1 MRPQAAALLFPRSS
15 VLTDLYRTVR
25 GLLKAKLFAA
35 GVVLTLGIGVGAT
48 TAVFFL
54 VRTAALRS
62 RDSESGNIIA
72 VLALLLIVCVNLMGL
87 LLSHG
92 FARRRDIAVRIALG
106 APRGVIVRQ
115 LLVECACLGL
125 AGGVTGLIIAAW
137 IVDLV
142 VATPRDPSP
151 GLLDFGT
158 NSTTI
163 GVALGMSAFIAIS
176 VGLAAYWASRGD
188 IQEGLKRH
196 AARSD
201 TARGLLPRVLVV
213 AQIALSFVLLTD
225 ASMQGPP
232 MTSSS
237 AATRIP
243 FMMVLDAMALLLA
256 GIGLNGLVAYSA
268 GQRAREIGVRIALGA
283 RRLDVTSFVTRPGIL
298 LTGLGLGLGIVASI
312 GLRLIIRSSAAGAV
326 GAAPLDPAPF
336 WRATLALAVVAV
348 VATYLP
354 ARRASRADPTA
365 ALRDE

>member
-1 MRPQAAALLFPRSS
+1 LS
-15 VLTDLYRTVR
+15 DLYRTVR

-35 GVVLTLGIGVGAT
+35 GVVLTLGFGIGAT

-54 VRTAALRS
+54 IRTAALRS
-62 RDSESGNIIA
+62 PRSESGNIIA
-72 VLALLLIVCVNLMGL
+72 VFALLLIVCVNLMGL

-92 FARRRDIAVRIALG
+92 FARRHDIAVRIALG

-115 LLVECACLGL
+115 LLIECACLGV

-142 VATPRDPSP
+142 VAAPRIPGP
-151 GLLDFGT
+151 GLLDLGT

-188 IQEGLKRH
+188 IREGLKRRS
-196 AARSD
+196 ATSD
-201 TARGLLPRVLVV
+201 TGRGLLPRFLVV

-232 MTSSS
+232 TSSS
-237 AATRIP
+237 AAAAGIP

-268 GQRAREIGVRIALGA
+268 GQRAREIGVRVALGA
-283 RRLDVTSFVTRPGIL
+283 RRFDVMSFVTRPGIL
-298 LTGLGLGLGIVASI
+298 LTGFGLGLGIVGSI
-312 GLRLIIRSSAAGAV
+312 GLRLLMRSTAAGSGDVAR
-326 GAAPLDPAPF
+326 LDPAPF
-336 WRATLALAVVAV
+336 WRATLALAGVAV

-354 ARRASRADPTA
+354 ARRVSRIDPA
-365 ALRDE
+365 VRSA